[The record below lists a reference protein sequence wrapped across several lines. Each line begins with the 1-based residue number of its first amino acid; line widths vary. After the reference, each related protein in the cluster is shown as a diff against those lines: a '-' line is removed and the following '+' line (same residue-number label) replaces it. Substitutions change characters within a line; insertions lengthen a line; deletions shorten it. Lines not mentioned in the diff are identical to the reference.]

1 MIRMKKLLKNI
12 VQEIA
17 LVVMTLIWML
27 PVYYFVISAFKDRRD
42 IVKGPLRFDLSEMS
56 FDNFAYVL
64 NNTPLLKALCNTA
77 IITVSALILIILI
90 SSMAGFVLGRMNS
103 PVFRIYYKLI
113 VALMVV
119 PFIGCLLTLVK
130 LSVALDTYNSLLGCI
145 LIHVAWHLPLCTFL
159 YSGFMRSL
167 PSELEEAGYVDGC
180 STFKMYFSVFLP
192 LLKPVTATCCIQ
204 SGLVIWNDY
213 LVSNALLNSTR
224 MPTLMVNVYSFFGE
238 YVSEYGYAFASVIL
252 AALPIIILFVTLQ
265 KYFIKG
271 LTAGAVKG

>member
-1 MIRMKKLLKNI
+1 MKKIRNVL
-12 VQEIA
+12 QETA
-17 LVVMTLIWML
+17 LVIITVIWML

-42 IVKGPLRFDLSEMS
+42 IVKGPLKLDFSEMS
-56 FDNFAYVL
+56 LDNFTYVL
-64 NNTPLLKALCNTA
+64 NNTPLLRALVNTA
-77 IITVSALILIILI
+77 VITVSSLLLIII
-90 SSMAGFVLGRMNS
+90 IGSMAGFALGRMQS
-103 PVFRIYYKLI
+103 LVFAVYYRVI

-130 LSVALDTYNSLLGCI
+130 LSVALKTYNSLLGCI
-145 LIHVAWHLPLCTFL
+145 LIHVAWHLPMCTFL
-159 YSGFMRSL
+159 YTGFMKSL
-167 PSELEEAGYVDGC
+167 PQELEEAAYVDGC
-180 STFKMYFSVFLP
+180 NVFKRYFSIFLP

-204 SGLVIWNDY
+204 AGLGIWNDY

-224 MPTLMVNVYSFFGE
+224 TPTLMVNVYSFFFFF
-238 YVSEYGYAFASVIL
+238 VSEYGYAFASVIL